1 MAKNRAPHGQN
12 SGHTLSAALEWRGAC
27 QTFRSSRRG

>member
-12 SGHTLSAALEWRGAC
+12 SGHTLSADLEWRGVC